1 MSSKRAAPT
10 AKALVLGAMLALG
23 SGYLGQAKT
32 LAQTGTTP
40 ATRIIGESETA
51 QARLSVAQILAA
63 VKEAGYTEVRKIAR
77 EHGVYEV
84 DARDPKG
91 WLVEIF
97 VDPKTGGLVLDPETG
112 KPRSERLSDK
122 KPSVPFDYDALVA
135 EIKAEGYLEVYA
147 IEYEHAL
154 YEIKVRDAAGRK
166 VELFAH
172 PKTGKLLRHPK
183 TGKPLKEDVS
193 D

>member
-1 MSSKRAAPT
+1 MSSKRAALT

-23 SGYLGQAKT
+23 SGYLGQAKA

-40 ATRIIGESETA
+40 GSGITGESETA
-51 QARLSVAQILAA
+51 QARLSVGQILAV
-63 VKEAGYTEVRKIAR
+63 VKAAGYTKVGKIER

-91 WLVEIF
+91 WRVEIY
-97 VDPKTGGLVLDPETG
+97 VDAKTGGLVIDPETG
-112 KPRSERLSDK
+112 KPRSERKSDEE
-122 KPSVPFDYDALVA
+122 PSGPLDYDAVVA

-166 VELFAH
+166 VELFVH
-172 PKTGKLLRHPK
+172 PKTGELLRHPK
-183 TGKPLKEDVS
+183 TGKPLKEIVD